1 MAKTMESM
9 FYGCIKLK
17 ELDLIGFK
25 INDKTNIEEI
35 FKCCHKLEIKNTE
48 DVRLIS
54 EYGMIGGKIDGKIKT
69 I

>member
-1 MAKTMESM
+1 MAKTMENM
-9 FYGCIKLK
+9 FDGCIKLK

-35 FKCCHKLEIKNTE
+35 FECCHKKLEIKNTE

-54 EYGMIGGKIDGKIKT
+54 EYGMIGGKFDGKT